1 MLGMLY
7 ALFFPLYTLAVA
19 AVRDHEFSSYIN
31 HFVSYSGFTP
41 LHYAVI
47 SDDIAIIRLL
57 LSHGADPTVEDRR
70 GLTPVDYCTNEDVRI
85 LLKDHAAQVSSLIY
99 FPLPLST
106 LIHSPRTTE
115 MFLRGQ
121 LRRTVSFRVSSG
133 FLH

>member
-1 MLGMLY
+1 M
-7 ALFFPLYTLAVA
+7 A

-47 SDDIAIIRLL
+47 SDDVAIIRLL

-70 GLTPVDYCTNEDVRI
+70 GLTPVDYSTNEDVRI

-106 LIHSPRTTE
+106 LIHSPRTNRNVLT
-115 MFLRGQ
+115 RSIAQ
-121 LRRTVSFRVSSG
+121 NC
-133 FLH
+133 